1 MWYMISYIFPRSAF
15 SPPETTTH
23 LTGEL
28 GILWRVL
35 YARSWRSY
43 FLSTPLA
50 SECPQEHQGGPGCP
64 AHRVTVCPQEHQ
76 GGPGCPAHR
85 VEPRVCTSDRE
96 PIIPDVN
103 MYRCWSGG
111 PIPPFL
117 VLLAASLQIAF
128 SPSPAWGLIPPQK
141 SFIPASSS
149 LTLIAADQ
157 LLVCQDEWVLLQK
170 IAQTEA

>member
-50 SECPQEHQGGPGCP
+50 AGCPQEH
-64 AHRVTVCPQEHQ
+64 R

-96 PIIPDVN
+96 PVIPDVN
-103 MYRCWSGG
+103 MYRRWSGG

-128 SPSPAWGLIPPQK
+128 SPSPACGLIPPQK

-170 IAQTEA
+170 ISQTEA